1 MPTSVFAKEGTMTEL
16 PQSWSLDGKVAVVTG
31 AARGIGRATAEL
43 LLARGAKVVASD
55 LSDAVRDL
63 EAETVAT
70 VTGDVADE
78 AVARRTMA
86 LAGQRFGRLD
96 ILVNNAGRT
105 LNKPLLDTS
114 LEDWDSVL
122 GINARGNFLHSREAV
137 RMMAGSGGGAIV
149 SVVSVVAAIA
159 MKELSAYA
167 ASKGAITQ
175 LTKVIAVEYGGQGI
189 RANAVAPGV
198 VETDILQSTGV
209 QDSRA
214 TLAGFGSA
222 HPVGRV
228 AQPSEIAEVI
238 AFLASPASS
247 FMTGALVM
255 ADGGYTAL

>member
-1 MPTSVFAKEGTMTEL
+1 MVGIPG
-16 PQSWSLDGKVAVVTG
+16 SWSLDGKVAVVTG
-31 AARGIGRATAEL
+31 AARGIGHATVEL
-43 LLARGAKVVASD
+43 LRARGARVVASD
-55 LSDAVRDL
+55 LSERVHEL
-63 EAETVAT
+63 QSAETAT
-70 VTGDVADE
+70 LTGDVAE
-78 AVARRTMA
+78 EETARRTMA
-86 LAGQRFGRLD
+86 LAAERFGRLD

-114 LEDWDSVL
+114 VADWDAILST
-122 GINARGNFLHSREAV
+122 NARGNFVHSREAV
-137 RMMAGSGGGAIV
+137 RAMVAGGGGTIV

-159 MKELSAYA
+159 MKELGAYA

-198 VETDILQSTGV
+198 VETDILEGIV
-209 QDSRA
+209 EDSRT
-214 TLAGFGSA
+214 TLAGYGDA
-222 HPVGRV
+222 HPIGRV
-228 AQPSEIAEVI
+228 AQAAEIAEII

>member
-1 MPTSVFAKEGTMTEL
+1 MLNPPE
-16 PQSWSLDGKVAVVTG
+16 SWNLNGKVAIVTG

-43 LLARGAKVVASD
+43 LRARGAHVVASD
-55 LSDAVRDL
+55 LSDAVNEMESDGY
-63 EAETVAT
+63 AT
-70 VTGDVADE
+70 LTGDVADE
-78 AVARRTMA
+78 EVARRTVV
-86 LAGQRFGRLD
+86 LATERFGRLD

-105 LNKPLLDTS
+105 LNKPLLETS
-114 LEDWDSVL
+114 VADWDAIL
-122 GINARGNFLHSREAV
+122 TTNARGNFVHSREAV
-137 RMMAGSGGGAIV
+137 RVMAANGGGAIV
-149 SVVSVVAAIA
+149 SVVSVVAAVV

-175 LTKVIAVEYGGQGI
+175 LVKVIAAEYGGQGI

-209 QDSRA
+209 ADSRA
-214 TLAGFGSA
+214 TLAGYGDA
-222 HPVGRV
+222 HPIGRV

-255 ADGGYTAL
+255 ADGGYTAI